1 MFNLVHDPWLPVEQ
15 TDGSLTNVSIYQAL
29 TRAHTFRRLVHASP
43 VVLPSMH
50 RLLLAILHRALRGPE
65 DAEIAAEWFE
75 QGRFP
80 TDKLEAYLEQWQD
93 RFELFHAEKP
103 FYQVANSDDKVSSLA
118 RLAAE
123 LASGTNKL
131 LFDHTHVQDVP
142 TLEHAEVA
150 QLLIARQMTAIP
162 EGAGYSPSPV
172 GGVAFVLPQGDNLFE
187 TLSLNLVPY
196 RYDEADM
203 PIWEQAAPKAN
214 SVKNQK
220 PRAAK
225 GLCERYTWLTRI
237 IKFQEPVADGKVE
250 AMHYAAGIKFDD
262 ESPDPMLAYR
272 KDSKRGLLPINF
284 RRDKAFW
291 RDFQALAPTAES
303 AYLAPRTLRHA
314 SDIYEELGK
323 KEALTLLVTG
333 LTNDKAKVL
342 LWRTLQFR
350 FPEALQQENGQAQQ
364 ELERLLE
371 LADKAHN
378 ELRRAT
384 YHLATHLLT
393 MGERSPDKNDISNLI
408 KSLPSSV
415 YFWSQLER
423 HFPELLEKF
432 SESYANQLAW
442 WKDTIANVIGEAWQ
456 LAVKSAG
463 ENERA
468 WRAASKSGG
477 IVGKYIKEL
486 KEAA

>member
-15 TDGSLTNVSIYQAL
+15 TDGSLTNVSIHQAL

-80 TDKLEAYLEQWQD
+80 TDKVEAYLEQWHN

-131 LFDHTHVQDVP
+131 LFDHSNVEALP
-142 TLEHAEVA
+142 TFSHAEVA

-172 GGVAFVLPQGDNLFE
+172 GGAAFVLPQGDNLFE
-187 TLSLNLVPY
+187 TLILNLVPY
-196 RYDEADM
+196 SYDEADM
-203 PIWEQAAPKAN
+203 PIWEQATPKMN
-214 SVKNQK
+214 SVKNAK

-225 GLCERYTWLTRI
+225 GLAERYTWLTRI
-237 IKFQEPVADGKVE
+237 VKLQKPAAGATVQ
-250 AMHYAAGIKFDD
+250 AMHYTAGIKFDD

-272 KDSKRGLLPINF
+272 KDPKRGLLPINF
-284 RRDKAFW
+284 RKDKAFW

-303 AYLAPRTLRHA
+303 AYVAPLTLRHA

-323 KEALTLLVTG
+323 QEALTLLVTG

-350 FPEALQQENGQAQQ
+350 FPKGLQQEDSQASHQ
-364 ELERLLE
+364 LERLLE

-384 YHLATHLLT
+384 YRLATHLLT
-393 MGERSPDKNDISNLI
+393 MGERSPDKNDVSNLI
-408 KSLPSSV
+408 KSFPSSA
-415 YFWSQLER
+415 YFWSQLET
-423 HFPELLEKF
+423 HFPELLQKF
-432 SESYANQLAW
+432 SEPYASQLAW
-442 WKDTIANVIGEAWQ
+442 WKDTIAKVMREAWQ
-456 LAVKSAG
+456 LAEKSAG